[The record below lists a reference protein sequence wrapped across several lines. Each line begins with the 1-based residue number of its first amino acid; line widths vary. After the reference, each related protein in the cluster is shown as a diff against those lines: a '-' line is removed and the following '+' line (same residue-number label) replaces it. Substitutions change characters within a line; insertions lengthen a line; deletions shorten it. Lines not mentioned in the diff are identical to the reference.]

1 LAKKRDIM
9 FFYDRGFNHE
19 QIVKKTGFKKD
30 TVKDVIEEELKARDI
45 RWRKGYI
52 KKLPK
57 GGKRK

>member
-1 LAKKRDIM
+1 M